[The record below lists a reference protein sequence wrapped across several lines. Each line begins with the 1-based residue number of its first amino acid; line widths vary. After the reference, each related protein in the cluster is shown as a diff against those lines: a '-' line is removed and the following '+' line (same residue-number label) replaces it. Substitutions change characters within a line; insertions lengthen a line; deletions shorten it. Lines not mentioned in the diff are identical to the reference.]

1 MTPYGMQS
9 MNVSGDFDERTLT
22 EIASTTDGKY
32 FRATDNTS
40 LKDIYDDINDM
51 EKYHISVNTV
61 TKRKE
66 LYFPY
71 ALIALTL
78 VGLEII
84 LRRTLLRT
92 IP

>member
-1 MTPYGMQS
+1 MQS
-9 MNVSGDFDERTLT
+9 MAVSGDFDERTLT
-22 EIASTTDGKY
+22 EIASIANGKY

-40 LKDIYDDINDM
+40 LKEIYDDINEM
-51 EKYHISVNTV
+51 EKYHVSVNTV

-66 LYFPY
+66 LYLPFAIL
-71 ALIALTL
+71 ALALL
-78 VGLEII
+78 GFELI